1 MRSRDLDRTVWGVR
15 AVVTNGDSQDNSE
28 NYAQLAARCERFATR
43 MPPSAFFSHSTAALL
58 LRAPLPFEWE
68 RQKALDISM
77 AAPARAPHASGIR
90 GHRLRIADETQLA
103 VTDGLRHT
111 SAARTWFDL
120 ASILGLYDL
129 VAVGDYLIHWRL
141 PYTSVGEI
149 RSMASHFIGQRG
161 MATARMAFPLLN
173 DRSESRPES
182 TLRVILELDGLPR
195 PRINHEIVFTDD
207 GTRVRTD
214 LAFDSFKVL
223 LEYQGDYHRTR
234 TDQWRKDMTRRS
246 RLESQDWTVMELNA
260 NDLKDPA
267 ELVARIRRV
276 LRRQGWRG

>member
-15 AVVTNGDSQDNSE
+15 AAAANEDTQAETE
-28 NYAQLAARCERFATR
+28 NYAQLRARCEKFATR

-58 LRAPLPFEWE
+58 LHAPLPFEWE
-68 RQKALDISM
+68 HQKTVDISM
-77 AAPARAPHASGIR
+77 AAPARAPHAGGIR
-90 GHRLRIADETQLA
+90 GHRLRISDGTQL
-103 VTDGLRHT
+103 VENNGLRQT

-141 PYTSVGEI
+141 PHTSVDEI
-149 RSMASHFIGQRG
+149 RGMASHFIGQRG
-161 MATARMAFPLLN
+161 MATARMAFPLLS

-195 PRINHEIVFTDD
+195 PRINHDIVFTDD

-234 TDQWRKDMTRRS
+234 KDQWRKDMTRRS
-246 RLESQDWTVMELNA
+246 RLESQEWTVMELNA